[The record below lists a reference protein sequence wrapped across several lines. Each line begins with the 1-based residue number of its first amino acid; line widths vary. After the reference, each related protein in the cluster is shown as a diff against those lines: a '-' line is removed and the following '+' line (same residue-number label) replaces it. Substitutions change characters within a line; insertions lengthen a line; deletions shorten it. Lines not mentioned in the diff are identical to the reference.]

1 MPALIGKSKPM
12 ASVSARVFSGP
23 NGTGELLADLGSIA
37 GGPVKV
43 KADESKADLEALKDA
58 LVKARKDLFRA
69 TRLNDKE
76 LMAEIKG
83 IIDELEP
90 GMQQAKEVYARA
102 SKALDKQD
110 RELQK
115 KLKSLKD
122 RGSTNKQEV
131 NHGSRRS

>member
-1 MPALIGKSKPM
+1 MPALIGKSKPT

-43 KADESKADLEALKDA
+43 KADESKADLQALKEALGKS
-58 LVKARKDLFRA
+58 RKDLFRA
-69 TRLNDKE
+69 TRLDDKE

-83 IIDELEP
+83 IIEELEP
-90 GMQQAKEVYARA
+90 GIQKAKAVHTRA
-102 SKALDKQD
+102 AKALDKQD

-115 KLKSLKD
+115 KLKTLKD

-131 NHGSRRS
+131 